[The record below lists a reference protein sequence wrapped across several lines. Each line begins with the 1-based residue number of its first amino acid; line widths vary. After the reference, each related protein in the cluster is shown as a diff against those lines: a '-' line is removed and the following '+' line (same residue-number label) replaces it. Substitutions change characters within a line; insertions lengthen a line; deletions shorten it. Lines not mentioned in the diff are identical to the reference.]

1 MKSPTQNDVEIKA
14 PSSEDWE
21 NIVRDL
27 KLTPAQE
34 RTLKNLLDAA
44 LDDIGRYH
52 LKLKA
57 QPSRELLVRR
67 LKKFAKALGELRD
80 ECERSVDLMQHFL
93 PYDALAS
100 IGQSLTFS
108 AMSAAFGQDVLT
120 GRRDLKID
128 LVRASEDTP
137 ATRLAFGLK
146 HGNLLLTHF
155 IERLHAPLA
164 RWIELDR
171 QNKGGRPANAVRGYL
186 IYRLAE
192 AAPDIIGEPASISSN
207 GTFVDLCTAVLV
219 ACGLSETG
227 IAKAVP
233 GMVSKLRR
241 NQFGLARGIG
251 YHDG

>member
-1 MKSPTQNDVEIKA
+1 MKQHDVAIKA
-14 PSSEDWE
+14 PSAEAWKD
-21 NIVRDL
+21 IIRDH

-34 RTLKNLLDAA
+34 WTLKNVLDSA
-44 LDDIGRYH
+44 LAGISRYRQ
-52 LKLKA
+52 KLRNEPDRA
-57 QPSRELLVRR
+57 LLVRR

-192 AAPDIIGEPASISSN
+192 AAPDIIGEPASISST

-227 IAKAVP
+227 VAKAVP

-241 NQFGLARGIG
+241 DQS
-251 YHDG
+251 D

>member
-1 MKSPTQNDVEIKA
+1 MKRHDVAIKA
-14 PSSEDWE
+14 PSAEAWKD
-21 NIVRDL
+21 IVHDH

-34 RTLKNLLDAA
+34 RTLKDVLDSA
-44 LDDIGRYH
+44 LTDISRYRQSIKDRPDH
-52 LKLKA
+52 A
-57 QPSRELLVRR
+57 LLVRR

-80 ECERSVDLMQHFL
+80 ECGRSVDLMQQFL
-93 PYDALAS
+93 PYDTLAC

-108 AMSAAFGQDVLT
+108 AMSAPFGQDVLT
-120 GRRDLKID
+120 ERRDLKVD
-128 LVRASEDTP
+128 LIRASEDTP

-155 IERLHAPLA
+155 IKRLHEPLA

-192 AAPDIIGEPASISSN
+192 AAPDILGKPATVSST
-207 GTFVDLCTAVLV
+207 GTFVGLCEEVLA

-233 GMVSKLRR
+233 GMVTKLRR
-241 NQFGLARGIG
+241 DQS
-251 YHDG
+251 D